1 MKKPRSFHCGAF
13 SRKTTLQ
20 QPSYDDASLEQLL
33 SLLPSYDD
41 ALELLSLLPSYDDA
55 LEQLS

>member
-41 ALELLSLLPSYDDA
+41 ALE
-55 LEQLS
+55 QLS

>member
-1 MKKPRSFHCGAF
+1 MKKPRDFHRGAF

-33 SLLPSYDD
+33 LQQPSC
-41 ALELLSLLPSYDDA
+41 DA
-55 LEQLS
+55 LEQPS

>member
-20 QPSYDDASLEQLL
+20 QPSYDDASLELL
-33 SLLPSYDD
+33 SLLPSC
-41 ALELLSLLPSYDDA
+41 DA